1 MKFKTIKR
9 ILVEFAVNHVLAG
22 TKFFELKRYLLC
34 SIGYQIGEN
43 TKVIGPIYNTGT
55 LHIGESC
62 WIGRNMTIHGNGTVT
77 IGSNCDIAPDVTFLT
92 GGHQIGS
99 AERRAGVGETYQI
112 TVGSGVWI
120 GARSTVLLNTS
131 IGDGAVI
138 AACACVIRDVPAN
151 TLAGGVP
158 ARQIHDLQF

>member
-1 MKFKTIKR
+1 MKLKTFKR

-22 TKFFELKRYLLC
+22 TKFFALKRRLLC

-55 LHIGESC
+55 LHIGDNC

-77 IGSNCDIAPDVTFLT
+77 IGSNCDLGPDVTFLT
-92 GGHQIGS
+92 GGHRIGNS
-99 AERRAGVGETYQI
+99 SRRAGAGETYQI
-112 TVGSGVWI
+112 SVGNGVWI
-120 GARSTVLLNTS
+120 GARATILLDTT
-131 IGDGAVI
+131 IEDGAVI
-138 AACACVIRDVPAN
+138 SACACVIRDVPAD

-158 ARQIHDLQF
+158 ARQINDLPI